1 MQTKQNKTILIT
13 FVTIVFA
20 GICWGEPTTF
30 YDDDPV
36 WQVPDSQN
44 ASSVKPWE
52 IDLVYDLAEN
62 MFSKPGDPTP
72 NVRAK
77 DINTVDEV
85 PNSSWYTNRIGSK
98 PMTPDEIMKG
108 PDTTSGPADGTWT
121 VVAAKNDGVSPGF
134 TIKDSAGQV
143 WFIKFDPPGYLGMAT
158 GTEVVVKKL

>member
-85 PNSSWYTNRIGSK
+85 PNSCPCICIFCLLSVLILYWWETPFSDLYRSCSPCAKTNVTTNDVTARIEIALLRERTMVLLLAVMND
-98 PMTPDEIMKG
+98 MT
-108 PDTTSGPADGTWT
+108 
-121 VVAAKNDGVSPGF
+121 
-134 TIKDSAGQV
+134 AG
-143 WFIKFDPPGYLGMAT
+143 
-158 GTEVVVKKL
+158 